1 MRQETME
8 KLTQAVAD
16 RLGVGIDRL
25 KVTEVVKD
33 NGIRLTGI
41 TLTGRN
47 VGAMCYVNGFEEDL
61 ESGEITME
69 EAAMQIAGGLNYIP
83 DGVREQAEQLKDMD
97 KDTFLD
103 GIRIRLLNAARN
115 EDAKAQYPYFDFM
128 DLIGVFHYKM
138 GETASVRVTYAL
150 AEMIGVTLEE
160 LKAAGMRNTEK
171 DKKVMPLAQ
180 MMNNLA
186 PGNDDAFEGGVPLWV
201 FTNREAYFGASIML
215 IADPFEEL
223 SQKLETDL
231 FILPSSKHEVLV
243 LPKEQ
248 GDEAGLSG
256 MVREINGSV
265 VSGEDFLSDTIYQY
279 TRGSGVIDI
288 VA

>member
-8 KLTQAVAD
+8 KLTQVVAD
-16 RLGVGIDRL
+16 RLCVDVDRL

-41 TLTGRN
+41 TMTGRN

-61 ESGEITME
+61 ENGEITME
-69 EAAMQIAGGLNYIP
+69 EAAMQIAKGLNYIP
-83 DGVREQAEQLKDMD
+83 DEVREQAEQLKNMD

-103 GIRIRLLNAARN
+103 GIRVRLLNAARN

-180 MMNNLA
+180 MMNSLA

>member
-16 RLGVGIDRL
+16 RLGVDVDRL

-41 TLTGRN
+41 TMTGRN

-61 ESGEITME
+61 ENGEITME
-69 EAAMQIAGGLNYIP
+69 EAAMQIAKGLNYIP
-83 DGVREQAEQLKDMD
+83 DEVKEQAEQLKNMD

-103 GIRIRLLNAARN
+103 GIRVRLLNAARN

-180 MMNNLA
+180 MMNSLA

>member
-16 RLGVGIDRL
+16 RLGVDVDRL

-41 TLTGRN
+41 TMTCRN

-61 ESGEITME
+61 ENGEITME
-69 EAAMQIAGGLNYIP
+69 EAAMQIAKGLNYIP
-83 DGVREQAEQLKDMD
+83 DEVREQAEQLKNMD

-103 GIRIRLLNAARN
+103 GIRVRLLNAARN

-180 MMNNLA
+180 MMNSLA

-256 MVREINGSV
+256 MVREINDSV

-279 TRGSGVIDI
+279 TRGSGVIDV

>member
-41 TLTGRN
+41 TLTGT
-47 VGAMCYVNGFEEDL
+47 MCYVNGFEEDL

-69 EAAMQIAGGLNYIP
+69 EAAMQIAKGLNYIP
-83 DGVREQAEQLKDMD
+83 DEVREQAEQLKDMD

-180 MMNNLA
+180 MMNSLA

>member
-1 MRQETME
+1 M
-8 KLTQAVAD
+8 
-16 RLGVGIDRL
+16 
-25 KVTEVVKD
+25 
-33 NGIRLTGI
+33 
-41 TLTGRN
+41 
-47 VGAMCYVNGFEEDL
+47 
-61 ESGEITME
+61 
-69 EAAMQIAGGLNYIP
+69 
-83 DGVREQAEQLKDMD
+83 
-97 KDTFLD
+97 
-103 GIRIRLLNAARN
+103 
-115 EDAKAQYPYFDFM
+115 
-128 DLIGVFHYKM
+128 
-138 GETASVRVTYAL
+138 TYAL

-180 MMNNLA
+180 MMNSLA